1 MGPVLVKTAPP
12 ETESGAPR
20 LKFLGPIMFEAGQER
35 ELCYEITE
43 IDAPFQVIGLAV
55 PADPKMGVFMIHDVR
70 RNKASQA
77 VSSNPIPAAV
87 FSELAVG
94 AHLGIDTLRYGDSV
108 SIVVSNASDASALFV
123 AVLYGITEP
132 NVALAPMGPGAMTVA
147 FGPAAIP
154 AGNAAAFEVELKND
168 FMPGMLIVPSVLGK
182 HFDVVQLE
190 IGGKPQLAA
199 DVSAARLDEH
209 QRQRDANLGM
219 QPALLFRSNAARG
232 DKIRLIVRN
241 KAASQQTFSGIL
253 IGAGPPP
260 R

>member
-1 MGPVLVKTAPP
+1 MGPVLVGTPAP
-12 ETESGAPR
+12 ELDSGAPR

-35 ELCYEITE
+35 ELRYDITE
-43 IDAPFQVIGLAV
+43 IDAPFQVIGLAI

-70 RNKASQA
+70 RNGASQA
-77 VSSNPIPAAV
+77 AAANPIPAAV

-94 AHLGIDTLRYGDSV
+94 THLGIDALRYGDSI
-108 SIVVSNASDASALFV
+108 SIVASNASDAPALFV

-132 NVALAPMGPGAMTVA
+132 NVAPAPMGPGGMTVA

-154 AGNAAAFEVELKND
+154 AGNAAAFEVEMKSD
-168 FMPGMLIVPSVLGK
+168 FMPVMLIVPGVLGK

-190 IGGKPQLAA
+190 IGGRAQFGAA
-199 DVSAARLDEH
+199 VPAARLDEH

-219 QPALLFRSNAARG
+219 QPAASFRTNAARG
-232 DKIRLIVRN
+232 EKIRLIVKN
-241 KAASQQTFSGIL
+241 KSASQETFSGIL
-253 IGAGPPP
+253 LGAGPPL